1 MFLWMTALRE
11 LIYAY
16 EKDQRTSINCCM
28 IGHWDLFVN
37 YIQEKANSMFQAQI
51 LDSIYQYFDLSTT
64 HAYTEKY

>member
-1 MFLWMTALRE
+1 MFLWVTALRE

-51 LDSIYQYFDLSTT
+51 LDSIYQHFDLLT